1 MPDLETFLGTWSFDP
16 VAAVVL
22 TAALVAYLLGVRR
35 VARLGTR
42 WPVGRGVAFVLGALG
57 TYAVV
62 SFGFLGTES
71 RILRWAFVTRVAVLL
86 LVVPLVALL
95 GRPLDLARA
104 ALPGPGGVR
113 LQRFVTSRPARLVGN
128 AVVAPVVACALF
140 CVFLTPLAGGWRTD
154 LVADEATGLLLPV
167 LGLLLVLPVAAHT
180 GVRSEV
186 FIVAEFGFVFV
197 ELVLDAVPGLVLR
210 LSGQV
215 LDGVGAVAGTVPRWF
230 PGPLADQH
238 WAGDL
243 LWSVAEVADLPVL
256 ALLFVRWFRSD
267 RHRAR
272 AADALSEA
280 ELEALVRDHLGRGR

>member
-1 MPDLETFLGTWSFDP
+1 MPDLGTFLGTWSFDP
-16 VAAVVL
+16 VAAAVVA
-22 TAALVAYLLGVRR
+22 AALVAYLLGVQR
-35 VARLGTR
+35 VVRQGGR
-42 WPVGRGVAFVLGALG
+42 WPAGRAAAFVIGALG

-71 RILRWAFVTRVAVLL
+71 RVLRWAFVTRVAVLL
-86 LVVPLVALL
+86 LVVPLLSLL
-95 GRPLDLARA
+95 GRPLDLAYA
-104 ALPGPGGVR
+104 ALPPAGAAR
-113 LQRFVTSRPARLVGN
+113 LARLVGSRGARLVGN
-128 AVVAPVVACALF
+128 AIVAPVLACALF
-140 CVFLTPLAGGWRTD
+140 CVVLTPLGGAWRTGV
-154 LVADEATGLLLPV
+154 VADEATGLLLPL

-180 GVRSEV
+180 GLRSEV
-186 FIVAEFGFVFV
+186 FIAAEFAFAFG

-215 LDGVGAVAGTVPRWF
+215 LDGVGAVAGAVPRWF
-230 PGPLADQH
+230 PGPLTDQH

-272 AADALSEA
+272 AADALSDA
-280 ELEALVRDHLGRGR
+280 ELDALVRDHLGRGR